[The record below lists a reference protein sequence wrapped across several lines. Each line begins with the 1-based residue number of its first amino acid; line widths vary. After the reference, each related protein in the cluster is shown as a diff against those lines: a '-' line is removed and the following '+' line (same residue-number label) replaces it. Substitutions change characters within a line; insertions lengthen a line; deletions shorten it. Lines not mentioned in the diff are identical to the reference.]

1 MQGCSTRQGG
11 IALLAVVCCV
21 LVWPR
26 VAVAQVKLEYKFPE
40 GKKLT
45 YKKTSKIHQTLT
57 LMGMDIEREEER
69 SEVTSL
75 SADKYRGDLIPVRWR
90 VESLRIVMSLPGE
103 NLVFDT
109 RDPKAKIHSPGLSF
123 LNEMFELEG
132 QLAFTIVLDKNN
144 KVKAVEGAEDLQGKV
159 EKLGPEARELM
170 SRRFENEKL
179 KRAFEQEFQILP
191 DVLARPGEPW
201 ERTQVID
208 LGAGL
213 AINFGKK
220 LEYMG
225 TEKRRNETLDKIS
238 SKVFDVK
245 YNVEPDS
252 NLPLSPVKSDLKVE
266 SSGGTIYFDREAG
279 HVVSSTERIRI
290 KGDVT
295 YSAKGQEV
303 ASKLDLNIETSVEL
317 QPAKEDRASKAK

>member
-26 VAVAQVKLEYKFPE
+26 VAVAQVKLEFKFPE

-69 SEVTSL
+69 SEVTSF
-75 SADKYRGDLIPVRWR
+75 STGKHRGDLIPVGWR
-90 VESLRIVMSLPGE
+90 VESLRVMSLPGE

-123 LNEMFELEG
+123 LNEMFDLEG
-132 QLAFTIVLDKNN
+132 HMALTIVLDKNN
-144 KVKAVEGAEDLQGKV
+144 KVTAVEGAEDLQGKL
-159 EKLGPEARELM
+159 EKLGPEAREQM
-170 SRRFENEKL
+170 SRRFESEKL
-179 KRAFEQEFQILP
+179 KRAFAQEFQILP

-201 ERTQVID
+201 ERTQIID

-225 TEKRRNETLDKIS
+225 TEKRLNQTLDKIS
-238 SKVFDVK
+238 SKVFEVK
-245 YNVEPDS
+245 YNVEPDT
-252 NLPLSPVKSDLKVE
+252 NLPLSPIKSDLKVE

-317 QPAKEDRASKAK
+317 QPSKK